1 MNDST
6 VRKALEIL
14 YKHKGLD
21 NFRLTSFTI
30 DRMNNDPFIYGDW
43 KMNINVPA
51 TIKIEATIT
60 VDHTSWYEYL
70 DVDYLFTERDL
81 TDTGEVNKV
90 IGDIS
95 KFDSDTKEILRL
107 AYILFDGYNYAA
119 KRIQHKDFHPRVV
132 RVNARF

>member
-1 MNDST
+1 MNDNT
-6 VRKALEIL
+6 VRRALEIL
-14 YKHKGLD
+14 YKHKKLD
-21 NFRLTSFTI
+21 NFRLMSFTI
-30 DRMNNDPFIYGDW
+30 DRMDDDTFMYGKW
-43 KMNINVPA
+43 RMTVKVPA
-51 TIKIEATIT
+51 TIKIAANIT
-60 VDHTSWYEYL
+60 VDHGSWYERL

-81 TDTGEVNKV
+81 SDDGEVNKV

-132 RVNARF
+132 KVSSRF

>member
-14 YKHKGLD
+14 YKHKNLN
-21 NFRLTSFTI
+21 NFRLNSFTV

-43 KMNINVPA
+43 RRNISAPA
-51 TIKIEATIT
+51 TIKVEATIT
-60 VDHTSWYEYL
+60 IDNASWDEYL

-81 TDTGEVNKV
+81 SDDGEVNKV

-95 KFDSDTKEILRL
+95 KFDSNTKETLRL
-107 AYILFDGYNYAA
+107 AYILFDGYNYAV

-132 RVNARF
+132 RVNTRF